1 MAGNLLPPAPVPPGK
16 ARQIQEAKKWQTQ
29 IEERASRRGAVAPGY
44 EFLELTGKGSYG
56 RVFKW

>member
-1 MAGNLLPPAPVPPGK
+1 MASNLLNPRPPPPGK
-16 ARQIQEAKKWQTQ
+16 ARQIQEAQRWQRQ
-29 IEERASRRGAVAPGY
+29 VADRAARRGADAPGY